1 MTFGKF
7 LGDPTALLN
16 TDYEKKFTFQVLNW
30 YRIRE
35 LEMGLSSDL
44 FEFEPRFEE
53 IDGLDSE
60 HNQLVNRR
68 L

>member
-1 MTFGKF
+1 M
-7 LGDPTALLN
+7 
-16 TDYEKKFTFQVLNW
+16 KKNFTFQVLNW

-35 LEMGLSSDL
+35 LEMGLNSDL

-60 HNQLVNRR
+60 YNQLVNRR